1 VKIPNKPSDVQW
13 TDVQWKAIY
22 AAGQDILVS
31 AAAGSGKTAVLIERL
46 IQKILAS
53 EDKRIDVDQL
63 LVVTFTNASA
73 AEMRSRMAQAL
84 EKAISE
90 DPNNGFLRRQLSLL
104 NKAQISTLHS
114 FCLSI
119 CREYAYTIDLDPGF
133 RLASTEE
140 AALLQ
145 DDVLIDVLEKA
156 YRGDMEHL
164 FSKEELYTLIDSFAS
179 DRSDQAIELL
189 LQEMYKVSRVQPKP
203 YEWLQTLPEKY
214 DIDPNEPIDMLDIA
228 KEVRPFIIASLKEAS
243 ARLEKGLQ
251 IVSVTPALEKNKEL
265 FEKEYTATKHVLEAM
280 EHGTWEEAYSLL
292 PAIEFGRIKAVTK
305 KDTEED
311 RQFYAIAKD
320 HRDQA
325 KDMIASLKD
334 SYFARHPKLYVQ
346 EMAATKPILETLVKL
361 TIEYSEAFKKAKAD
375 RGLLD
380 FSDLEHYALEILTQ
394 KDTNTNPPTPSDV
407 ALHFKARFKEV
418 LVDEYQDTNMLQET
432 ILQLV
437 KSGSEQDGN
446 LFMVGDVKQSIYAF
460 RLAEPRLFLDKYKR
474 FKDEPTD
481 TGMKIDL
488 NANFRSRSEV
498 LDGTNYVFEN
508 IMDEEVGEIDY
519 DEQAKLNYGA
529 NYSQEKTPIDIVLLE
544 GDSKTQ
550 ATGGEDGT
558 FAEEEESI
566 SAAQQ
571 EARYIIKCIQDL
583 MEESKTDT
591 GFKVGRKYEK
601 NEAGE
606 LILTEGR
613 PVQFKDIV
621 VLMRSRSWYTTFAE
635 EFKLAG
641 LPLYAETD
649 GGYFESLEVMIMLN
663 TLKVIDNPYQDIP
676 LASVLRAP
684 FIGLTENELASIRL
698 VNGKVPFYEALKQ
711 FVEQEAGNMSIA
723 TEQKLQKFLTLHEK
737 WRNFSRHGSLA
748 DLIWQVYLDTNYFEM
763 VGAMANGKQ
772 RQANLRALH
781 DRALS
786 YEKTSFRGLFR
797 FLRFIDRMHSRGD
810 DLGVAKSI
818 GEADDVVTLLTIHK
832 SKGLEYPIVFVAGM
846 NRTFNTKDLSS
857 RYIFDQDF
865 GLAIKS
871 VNPDLNIISTSL
883 PHLYVKEKKLAKM
896 KAEEMRILYVAMT
909 RAKEKLILVG
919 SIKDWQKQREDWL
932 FYLDLQQKVLP
943 KYVRARANNYMSWV
957 GPAVARH
964 PDFLDA
970 TYHEDANDVKRSEKN
985 IEKWAVDIFQNKL
998 FSFSN
1003 AVETDEQALFE
1014 ETVDEHLVQL
1024 LTERFT
1030 ATYAFEHAVTKKS
1043 KTSVSELKRLE
1054 SLQRME
1060 EEQLY
1065 NLEAKRYVKANVPS
1079 FMLKGKKERK
1089 LSATEIG
1096 TAVHAVM
1103 QHLPQ
1108 DGFATLEETK
1118 QFIQALVD
1126 RQLLQSIEAEAVAA
1140 EKVFAFFQTDIGQR
1154 FMRAKTIL
1162 REVPFTLSIKDQD
1175 GDAQIVQ
1182 GVIDCLLEDE
1192 TGQWVLLDY
1201 KTDYIE
1207 SSILGDLEKIKQKM
1221 TKAYQIQLNYYQ
1233 HAVESIKRIIIS
1245 ERLLYL
1251 YSIGKEV
1258 KID

>member
-1 VKIPNKPSDVQW
+1 MSIPTKPSDVQW

-22 AAGQDILVS
+22 ASGHDILVS

-46 IQKILAS
+46 IQKILAP
-53 EDKRIDVDQL
+53 EDTRIDVDEL

-73 AEMRSRMAQAL
+73 AEMRSRMAEAL
-84 EKAISE
+84 EKAISN
-90 DPNNGFLRRQLSLL
+90 DPNNRFLRRQLSLL

-156 YRGDMEHL
+156 YRGDMAHL
-164 FSKEELYTLIDSFAS
+164 FSKEELYTLVDSFAS

-189 LQEMYKVSRVQPKP
+189 LQEMYKVSRVQPTP
-203 YEWLQTLPEKY
+203 SEWLRTLPGKY
-214 DIDPNEPIDMLDIA
+214 DIDPQSSIDELAIA
-228 KEVRPFIIASLKEAS
+228 KEVRPFIIASLKEA
-243 ARLEKGLQ
+243 ATRLEKGLQ
-251 IVSVTPALEKNKEL
+251 IVSVTPSLEKNKAL
-265 FEKEYTATKHVLEAM
+265 FGGEYVAVNHVLEAM
-280 EHGTWEEAYSLL
+280 EMGTWQQAYELM
-292 PAIEFGRIKAVTK
+292 PAIEFGRIKPLTK
-305 KDTEED
+305 KDPEED
-311 RQFYAIAKD
+311 KPFYAVAKD

-325 KDMIASLKD
+325 KDMLTNLKD
-334 SYFARHPKLYVQ
+334 TFFARHPKLYVQ

-361 TIEYSEAFKKAKAD
+361 TIEYSEAFKKAKQE

-380 FSDLEHYALEILTQ
+380 FSDLEHYALEILTHPE
-394 KDTNTNPPTPSDV
+394 NTTVPPTPSDV
-407 ALHFKARFKEV
+407 ALNFKARFKEV
-418 LVDEYQDTNMLQET
+418 LVDEYQDVNRLQET

-460 RLAEPRLFLDKYKR
+460 RLAEPRLFLEKYKR
-474 FKDEPTD
+474 FEEEPAQ

-498 LDGTNYVFEN
+498 LEGTNYVFEQ
-508 IMDEEVGEIDY
+508 IMDEEVGEIVY
-519 DEQAKLNYGA
+519 DEQAKLKFGA
-529 NYSQEKTPIDIVLLE
+529 SYDEQQVPVELVLLE
-544 GDSKTQ
+544 GDSKAQ
-550 ATGGEDGT
+550 VVPGAEEG
-558 FAEEEESI
+558 AEEEESI

-571 EARYIIKCIQDL
+571 EARYIIKRIRDL
-583 MEESKTDT
+583 VDRGGQVYNPKTKST
-591 GFKVGRKYEK
+591 RQIHY
-601 NEAGE
+601 
-606 LILTEGR
+606 R
-613 PVQFKDIV
+613 DIV

-684 FIGLTENELASIRL
+684 FIGLTENELAAIRL
-698 VNGKVPFYEALKQ
+698 VNGKVPFYDALKQ
-711 FVEQEAGNMSIA
+711 YAQQATGEMAIV
-723 TEQKLQKFLTLHEK
+723 TEQKLQKFFTLHEK

-810 DLGVAKSI
+810 DLGIAKSI

-832 SKGLEYPIVFVAGM
+832 SKGLEYPVVFVAGM
-846 NRTFNTKDLSS
+846 SRTFNTKDLGS
-857 RYIFDQDF
+857 RYIFDQEF

-919 SIKDWQKQREDWL
+919 SIKDWEKQQEEWA
-932 FYLDLQQKVLP
+932 FYQDLQEKVLP
-943 KYVRARANNYMSWV
+943 NYVRAKANNYLSWV

-964 PDFLDA
+964 ADYLLMKSGE
-970 TYHEDANDVKRSEKN
+970 TK
-985 IEKWAVDIFQNKL
+985 KWAITIIPNNEFLVATEQLQTEQEQPQVVVNEDIVK
-998 FSFSN
+998 
-1003 AVETDEQALFE
+1003 
-1014 ETVDEHLVQL
+1014 L
-1024 LTERFT
+1024 LTDRFS
-1030 ATYAFEHAVTKKS
+1030 ARYPFEQAVTKKS

-1060 EEQLY
+1060 EEQVY
-1065 NLEAKRYVKANVPS
+1065 NSEATRYVKATVPS

-1089 LSATEIG
+1089 LSSTEIG

-1108 DGFATLEETK
+1108 QGFTTLVETE
-1118 QFIQALVD
+1118 QFIQSLVD
-1126 RQLLQSIEAEAVAA
+1126 RQLLQQVEADAVSA
-1140 EKVFAFFQTDIGQR
+1140 EKVLAFFTTAVGQR
-1154 FMRAKTIL
+1154 FVRAKEIL
-1162 REVPFTLSIKDQD
+1162 REVPFTLSLKDKD
-1175 GDAQIVQ
+1175 GDAQIIQ
-1182 GVIDCLLEDE
+1182 GVIDCLFEDE
-1192 TGQWVLLDY
+1192 FGQWVLLDY
-1201 KTDYIE
+1201 KTDTIDV
-1207 SSILGDLEKIKQKM
+1207 SILGDLEKITQKM
-1221 TKAYQIQLNYYQ
+1221 TKSYQIQLNYYQ
-1233 HAVESIKRIIIS
+1233 HAVESIKRITVS

-1251 YSIGKEV
+1251 YSIGQEV

>member
-1 VKIPNKPSDVQW
+1 MTIPVKPNDVQW

-22 AAGQDILVS
+22 AAGHDILVS

-46 IQKILAS
+46 IQKILAP
-53 EDKRIDVDQL
+53 EDKRIDVDEL

-73 AEMRSRMAQAL
+73 AEMRNRMAEAL
-84 EKAISE
+84 EKAISQ
-90 DPNNGFLRRQLSLL
+90 DPDNRFLRRQLSLL

-156 YRGDMEHL
+156 YRGDMAHL
-164 FSKEELYTLIDSFAS
+164 FTKEELYTLVDSFAS

-189 LQEMYKVSRVQPKP
+189 LQEMYKVSRVQPNP
-203 YEWLQTLPEKY
+203 YEWLNTLPQKY
-214 DIDPNEPIDMLDIA
+214 DIDPTSAIDDLAIA
-228 KEVRPFIIASLKEAS
+228 QEVRPFIINSLKEA
-243 ARLEKGLQ
+243 AIRLEKGLQ
-251 IVSVTPALEKNKEL
+251 IVSVEPALQKNKEL
-265 FEKEYTATKHVLEAM
+265 FEGEYGAVKQVLQAM
-280 EHGTWEEAYSLL
+280 EYGTWEEAYTLL
-292 PAIEFGRIKAVTK
+292 PAIQFGRIKPVTK

-311 RQFYAIAKD
+311 RQFYAVAKE

-325 KDMIASLKD
+325 KDMISDLKE
-334 SYFARHPKLYVQ
+334 SFFARHPKLYVQ

-361 TIEYSEAFKKAKAD
+361 TIEYSEAFKKAKQE

-380 FSDLEHYALEILTQ
+380 FSDLEHYALEILT
-394 KDTNTNPPTPSDV
+394 DPDSNTMPPQPSQI
-407 ALHFKARFKEV
+407 ALHFKERFKEV
-418 LVDEYQDTNMLQET
+418 LVDEYQDVNFLQET

-437 KSGSEQDGN
+437 KSGTEENGN
-446 LFMVGDVKQSIYAF
+446 MFMVGDVKQSIYAF

-474 FKDEPTD
+474 FEENPSD

-498 LDGTNYVFEN
+498 LEGTNYVFEQ

-519 DEQAKLNYGA
+519 DEQAKLKFGA
-529 NYSQEKTPIDIVLLE
+529 SYDEQQVPIELVLLE
-544 GDSKTQ
+544 GTSKVQ
-550 ATGGEDGT
+550 AIASVEGST
-558 FAEEEESI
+558 EEEESI

-571 EARYIIKCIQDL
+571 EARYIIKRIRDLVDNGGQVYNPKTKSMRKIQY
-583 MEESKTDT
+583 
-591 GFKVGRKYEK
+591 R
-601 NEAGE
+601 
-606 LILTEGR
+606 
-613 PVQFKDIV
+613 DIV

-635 EFKLAG
+635 EFKQAG

-649 GGYFESLEVMIMLN
+649 GGYFDSMEVMIMLN
-663 TLKVIDNPYQDIP
+663 TLKVVDNPYQDIP

-684 FIGLTENELASIRL
+684 FIGLTENELVAIRL

-711 FVEQEAGNMSIA
+711 YKEEANGKMSLVM
-723 TEQKLQKFLTLHEK
+723 EQKLDKFFALFEK
-737 WRNFSRHGSLA
+737 WRNFSRHGAIA
-748 DLIWQVYLDTNYFEM
+748 DLIWQVYLDTSYFEM

-797 FLRFIDRMHSRGD
+797 FLRFIDRMQSRGD
-810 DLGVAKSI
+810 DLGIAKSI

-832 SKGLEYPIVFVAGM
+832 SKGLEYPVVFVAGM
-846 NRTFNTKDLSS
+846 SRTFNTKDLGS
-857 RYIFDQDF
+857 RYIFDQQF

-909 RAKEKLILVG
+909 RAKERLILVG
-919 SIKDWQKQREDWL
+919 SIKDWEKLREEWA
-932 FYLDLQQKVLP
+932 FYQDLQEKVLP
-943 KYVRARANNYMSWV
+943 NYVRSKANNYLSWV
-957 GPAVARH
+957 GPSVARH
-964 PDFLDA
+964 NDFFFANYGYNKEATSTEKWSISIIPNDDFLIA
-970 TYHEDANDVKRSEKN
+970 SE
-985 IEKWAVDIFQNKL
+985 V
-998 FSFSN
+998 
-1003 AVETDEQALFE
+1003 EQAEPERPQEL
-1014 ETVDEHLVQL
+1014 VNEHLVQL
-1024 LTERFT
+1024 LTDRFSASYPYKQ
-1030 ATYAFEHAVTKKS
+1030 ATLKKS

-1065 NLEAKRYVKANVPS
+1065 NMEAARYVKANVPS

-1089 LSATEIG
+1089 LSSTEIG

-1103 QHLPQ
+1103 QHIPQ
-1108 DGFATLEETK
+1108 KGFASIEETA
-1118 QFIQALVD
+1118 QFIQSLVE
-1126 RQLLQSIEAEAVAA
+1126 RQLLQQIEADAVSANKVWTFFTTDVGTRFKEAKEV
-1140 EKVFAFFQTDIGQR
+1140 
-1154 FMRAKTIL
+1154 L
-1162 REVPFTLSIKDQD
+1162 REIPFTLSLKDAD
-1175 GDAQIVQ
+1175 GDAQIIQ
-1182 GVIDCLLEDE
+1182 GVIDCLFKDPE
-1192 TGQWVLLDY
+1192 GNWVLLDY

-1207 SSILGDLEKIKQKM
+1207 PAIVEDLEKIKKKM
-1221 TKAYQIQLNYYQ
+1221 TKTYQIQLNYYQ
-1233 HAVESIKRIIIS
+1233 HAVESIKRIQVS

-1251 YSIGKEV
+1251 YSVGQQV